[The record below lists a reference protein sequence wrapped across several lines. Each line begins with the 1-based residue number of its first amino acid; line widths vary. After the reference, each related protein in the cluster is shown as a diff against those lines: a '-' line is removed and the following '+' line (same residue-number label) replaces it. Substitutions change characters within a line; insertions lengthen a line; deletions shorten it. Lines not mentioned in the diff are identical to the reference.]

1 MMYTLGIDIGTTNV
15 KCVLFGERIRMVEE
29 AAYEYPTLF
38 PRPSWVEQDPEFWW
52 KGVVVTIKTVLSKSG
67 IDPANIRAIAV
78 SCQSPCAL
86 LVDKNGTP
94 LHNALIWMDRRSTEE
109 VKLLDQLVGANRI
122 FEITGNRLDTY
133 FMLPKLMWM
142 LRNHPELIDK
152 TYKVLQAN
160 GYVNLKLTGVFS
172 IDYSSI
178 SLTQLYD
185 MKNKCWSKEIFDA
198 IGMDSSI
205 MPDIYG
211 CTEVIGG
218 VSEKAAEI
226 TGLKPGT
233 PVLGGT
239 VDGTASTLEVGLK
252 DGEAVEMT
260 GTSSVL
266 NIGVTEPVTSMNLSY
281 LNGINEKSAVL
292 FGAMSSTGGCLR
304 WFRDYLYNGKINKN
318 NAYQLMDAEVMKEAP
333 EPSKLIFLPYM
344 AGERA
349 PIWDPNARGVFFGL
363 NMGTSRAQLLR
374 AIMEG
379 ACFALRDNLEEAEKL
394 GMNPKK
400 FYVTGGCSNSDIW
413 LKIKASVINREI
425 IVPYKTLGAPGGLA
439 CMIAEYTGEY
449 DSAQSAAED
458 YLKIAKIVKPE
469 KSWIAVYDEL
479 YALYKS
485 VYGSLKDEFV
495 KLSKLH

>member
-1 MMYTLGIDIGTTNV
+1 MVYTLGIDIGTTNV

-29 AAYEYPTLF
+29 ASYEYPTLF
-38 PRPSWVEQDPEFWW
+38 PRPSWVEQDPDFWW
-52 KGVVVTIKTVLSKSG
+52 KGAVITIKTVLSKSE
-67 IDPANIRAIAV
+67 IDPADIKAIAV
-78 SCQSPCAL
+78 SCQSPCVL
-86 LVDKNGTP
+86 LVDKLGNP

-109 VKLLDQLVGANRI
+109 VNLLNQLIGSDKI

-142 LRNHPELIDK
+142 SRNYPELIDK

-160 GYVNLKLTGVFS
+160 GYVNFKLTGVFS

-178 SLTQLYD
+178 SITQLYD
-185 MKNKCWSKEIFDA
+185 MKDKCWSGEIFDA
-198 IGMDSSI
+198 IGLDSSI

-218 VSEKAAEI
+218 VSLTAAEI

-233 PVLGGT
+233 PVLAGT
-239 VDGTASTLEVGLK
+239 VDGTAATLEVGLK
-252 DGEAVEMT
+252 NGESLEMT

-266 NIGVTEPVTSMNLSY
+266 IIGVSEPVTSMKLSY

-304 WFRDYLYNGKINKN
+304 WFRDYLYNCKKNKD
-318 NAYQLMDAEVMKEAP
+318 NAYKHMDAEVVRDSP
-333 EPSKLIFLPYM
+333 EPSRLVFLPYM

-349 PIWDPNARGVFFGL
+349 PIWDPNARGVVFGL
-363 NMGTSRAQLLR
+363 NMCTSRAQLLR

-379 ACFALRDNLEEAEKL
+379 ACYALRDNIEEAEKL
-394 GMNPKK
+394 GMDPKK

-413 LKIKASVINREI
+413 LKIKASVINREL

-439 CMIAEYTGEY
+439 CMMAEYTGEY
-449 DSAQSAAED
+449 ASAQNAAED
-458 YLKIAKIVKPE
+458 YLQVAKIVKPE
-469 KSWIAVYDEL
+469 KSWVPLYDEL
-479 YALYKS
+479 YSLYKS
-485 VYGSLKDEFV
+485 IYGSLKNEFV
-495 KLSKLH
+495 KLSRLY